1 MVMSMMTSKIS
12 TSQLAKAKGLVAKN
26 LFSELAEAGYII
38 RDNKEW
44 LLTDIG
50 KATQGEYKQSSQFGQ
65 YIVWPEAL
73 EIITTPLF
81 DGKKLSATQI
91 STHFKL
97 SSQKINQILDEL
109 GWINKAVK
117 GWKVSQSGSRLGG
130 VQKEDSRTGIP
141 YVIWDET
148 VLKNSSLLHSVNEIT
163 GINAEVK
170 STDNSVSNFRQ
181 KFEAKHRAAE
191 GHYVRSKAEM
201 LIDNWLY
208 MAGIVH
214 AYERKL
220 PIEEDLYCD
229 FYLPT
234 GKVYI
239 EFWGL
244 EDDPKYASRKKIKQ
258 NLYTKYGFNLIELN
272 DNDVQNLD
280 DVLPRMLLKFDI
292 KAY

>member
-1 MVMSMMTSKIS
+1 MVVETVTSKIS
-12 TSQLAKAKGLVAKN
+12 TSQLAKAKGLAARN
-26 LFSELAEAGYII
+26 LFNELAEAGYIT

-50 KATQGEYKQSSQFGQ
+50 KAAQGEYKQSSQFGQ
-65 YIVWPEAL
+65 YIVWPREL
-73 EIITTPLF
+73 EIITAPSF

-91 STHFKL
+91 SAHFNL
-97 SSQKINQILDEL
+97 TSQKINQILDEL

-130 VQKEDSRTGIP
+130 IQKEDSRTGVP
-141 YVIWDET
+141 YVVWDET
-148 VLKNSSLLHSVNEIT
+148 VLTNSSLKHSVNEIT

-181 KFEAKHRAAE
+181 KFEAKHRSAD

-244 EDDPKYASRKKIKQ
+244 EDDPKYANRKKIKQ
-258 NLYTKYGFNLIELN
+258 ELYAKYGFNLIELN

>member
-1 MVMSMMTSKIS
+1 METVTSKIS
-12 TSQLAKAKGLVAKN
+12 TSQLAKAKGLAARN
-26 LFSELAEAGYII
+26 LFNELAEAGYIT

-50 KATQGEYKQSSQFGQ
+50 KAAQGEYKQSSQFGQ
-65 YIVWPEAL
+65 YIVWPREL
-73 EIITTPLF
+73 EIITAPSF

-91 STHFKL
+91 SAHFNL
-97 SSQKINQILDEL
+97 TSQKINQILDEL

-130 VQKEDSRTGIP
+130 IQKEDSRTGVP
-141 YVIWDET
+141 YVVWDET
-148 VLKNSSLLHSVNEIT
+148 VLTNSSLKHSVNEIT

-181 KFEAKHRAAE
+181 KFEAKHRSAD

-244 EDDPKYASRKKIKQ
+244 EDDPKYANRKKIKQ
-258 NLYTKYGFNLIELN
+258 ELYAKYGFNLIELN

>member
-50 KATQGEYKQSSQFGQ
+50 KAAQGEYKQPSQFGQ

-181 KFEAKHRAAE
+181 KFEAKHRAAD

-258 NLYTKYGFNLIELN
+258 DLYTKYGFNLIELN